1 MVATKEIPLEQL
13 AEIKENFAFFDKDGN
28 GEIDV
33 KEFTQLLKVV
43 SPHTTEE
50 QGEKGF
56 AIVDENNDGHI
67 DLNEFIEWWQTC
79 WWEY

>member
-1 MVATKEIPLEQL
+1 MTETRQIPEEQL
-13 AEIKENFAFFDKDGN
+13 AEIKENFSFFDRDNN

-33 KEFTQLLKVV
+33 KEFTQLLQVI
-43 SPHTTEE
+43 SPNTTTE

-56 AIVDENNDGHI
+56 DLVDQNNDGHI
-67 DLNEFIEWWQTC
+67 DFDEFISWWQTC